1 MRDDRRMPSLPV
13 LRAVGAE
20 VLAFL
25 LAATCAGC
33 GIPGTLLCEGC
44 RGGLCPQPLE
54 LTTPGGL
61 AVHAALRFDSVPAR
75 CIRRL
80 KDDGETM
87 LARPLGAALRDV
99 LLGLDAWRPD
109 LLVVPVPTARSS
121 FRRRGYRVPELLIR
135 HAGAAPTR
143 ALSIAGGADQRGLD
157 AEERVRNVRG
167 RMRARTSGDGR
178 HAVLVDDVVTT
189 GATFDEAR
197 RALEQAGF
205 RVVAGIALAATA
217 RHSERTGDAS
227 ETRSK

>member
-1 MRDDRRMPSLPV
+1 MPSLSV
-13 LRAVGAE
+13 CRSVGAE

-33 GIPGTLLCEGC
+33 GVPGTLLCDDC
-44 RGGLCPQPLE
+44 RGRLRPQPRE

-61 AVHAALRFDSVPAR
+61 TVHAALRFDSVPAR

-87 LARPLGAALRDV
+87 LARPLGAALRETLV
-99 LLGLDAWRPD
+99 GLQTRSPE
-109 LLVVPVPTARSS
+109 LLVIPVPTARSS

-135 HAGAAPTR
+135 RAGVVPTR
-143 ALSIAGGADQRGLD
+143 VLSIAGGADQRGLD
-157 AEERVRNVRG
+157 ARERARNVRG
-167 RMRARTSGDGR
+167 RMTARTRGGGR

-197 RALEQAGF
+197 RALDEAGF
-205 RVVAGIALAATA
+205 RVVAAIALAATV
-217 RHSERTGDAS
+217 RHSERRGDTS